1 MKLPSIVTVP
11 HPALRRDLEPVTKF
25 DRSLAELAE
34 IMIATMREGEGV
46 GLAANQIDRAE
57 RMFVYGIDEPLEFD
71 NEKVEPVSPQ
81 AIVNPSIIIIDSRMV
96 VDEEGCLSI
105 PGLYGPVARP
115 WRIRLEGQEIS
126 GKPIRKELSGYEA
139 RIVQHETDHLNGI
152 LFLDRVTDPGKLRRV
167 K

>member
-1 MKLPSIVTVP
+1 MKLPSIVAVP
-11 HPALRRDLEPVTKF
+11 HPALRRELAPVTVF
-25 DRSLAELAE
+25 DNALADLAEV
-34 IMIATMREGEGV
+34 MIATMHKGEGV
-46 GLAANQIDRAE
+46 GLAANQIDRPE

-71 NEKVEPVSPQ
+71 DEKVEPVAPM
-81 AIVNPSIIIIDSRMV
+81 AIVNPSITILDDKQI

-115 WRIRLEGQEIS
+115 WRIRIDGQDVTGKSIS
-126 GKPIRKELSGYEA
+126 KDLSGYEA

-152 LFLDRVTDPGKLRRV
+152 LFLDRLTDPGKLRRA